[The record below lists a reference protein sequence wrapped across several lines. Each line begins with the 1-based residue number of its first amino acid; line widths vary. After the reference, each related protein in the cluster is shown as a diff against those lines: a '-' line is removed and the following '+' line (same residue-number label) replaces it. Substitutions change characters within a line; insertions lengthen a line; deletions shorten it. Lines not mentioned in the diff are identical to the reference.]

1 MTGFFCLSVQCILSV
16 STGLSCRNTTAQE
29 ETEAKNTLGAKNI
42 GRVGGSAS
50 KTTYVTEGVR

>member
-1 MTGFFCLSVQCILSV
+1 MTGFFRLSDQCILSV

-29 ETEAKNTLGAKNI
+29 ETEAKNVPGAKSI

-50 KTTYVTEGVR
+50 KIAYVAEGVR